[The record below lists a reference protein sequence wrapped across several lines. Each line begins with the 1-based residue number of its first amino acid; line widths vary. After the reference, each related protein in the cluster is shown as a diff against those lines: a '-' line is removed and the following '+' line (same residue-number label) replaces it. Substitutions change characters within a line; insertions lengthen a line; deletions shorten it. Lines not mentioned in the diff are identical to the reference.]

1 MNLSDVLFL
10 FSAAI
15 VLGFFM
21 GVGFFL
27 CYFLFS
33 VIGEYLEKK

>member
-1 MNLSDVLFL
+1 MNFSDIVFL
-10 FSAAI
+10 FSASI

-27 CYFLFS
+27 CYFLIHIF
-33 VIGEYLEKK
+33 GNYFEDK